1 MTFNT
6 PTVVGMAV
14 LAVIYFGLG
23 ALWVRQRGWRMGHW
37 LLFRSIRPQYDDY
50 PNKYLQT
57 KVATDFAG
65 FQFISWF
72 PILAIYTLLLLT
84 KSAFS
89 TMFTPIGKLARALAR

>member
-1 MTFNT
+1 MIFNT

-14 LAVIYFGLG
+14 LAVIYLGSG
-23 ALWVRQRGWRMGHW
+23 ALWVHQRGWRMGHW
-37 LLFRSIRPQYDDY
+37 LLFRSIRPQYNDY

-72 PILAIYTLLLLT
+72 PILVMYTLLLLA

-89 TMFTPIGKLARALAR
+89 TVFTPAGKLAIVLAK